1 MALRDAQ
8 PTRTPMPPQRIWI
21 MDGHNMIFAIPGLER
36 LQVSDR
42 REEARA
48 GLTDRLRRFAIARGE
63 KVLVVFDGNQMLSNP
78 DAVRSPLFEV
88 VYSRRGEGVADDRI
102 LHEARRCHERGLAVT
117 VVTNDVQTLAR
128 DLPRGVRHL
137 GVAEFWLKHI
147 EPAAGGPGGGPA
159 GRAEGARG
167 RHADDKRVEGDF
179 SDLEREMLA
188 RAALDDR
195 QFAVREFAVR
205 EVADREFTVRQPA
218 PAASDASREPTP
230 RDRILRKR
238 ERGRLHQER
247 RLKRRARPAG
257 RR

>member
-1 MALRDAQ
+1 MASRDAQ

-102 LHEARRCHERGLAVT
+102 IHEARACSARGLAVT
-117 VVTNDVQTLAR
+117 VVTDDVRTLAIE
-128 DLPRGVRHL
+128 LPRSVQRLGVR
-137 GVAEFWLKHI
+137 AFWRKHI
-147 EPAAGGPGGGPA
+147 DKEDRDADAHGG
-159 GRAEGARG
+159 
-167 RHADDKRVEGDF
+167 KRVEGDF
-179 SDLEREMLA
+179 SDVEREMLA
-188 RAALDDR
+188 RDAA
-195 QFAVREFAVR
+195 AKEREFRVG
-205 EVADREFTVRQPA
+205 E
-218 PAASDASREPTP
+218 PAAGTARPGGSGREPGAATTTM
-230 RDRILRKR
+230 RDRILDKR
-238 ERGRLHQER
+238 DRGRLRQER